1 LKPSPCELGFFG
13 ILGIHFGGYGI
24 KVLVRTDPG
33 CGVGDWQ
40 RNCGIDDAMAPGIG
54 ALLASWVFLATIWKK
69 FRETKCFFVNGSV
82 KNHGNTR

>member
-33 CGVGDWQ
+33 CGV
-40 RNCGIDDAMAPGIG
+40 DDAIAPDIG
-54 ALLASWVFLATIWKK
+54 ALLASWVFLGTIWKK
-69 FRETKCFFVNGSV
+69 FRETECFFVNGSV

>member
-1 LKPSPCELGFFG
+1 MKPSPCELGFFG

-54 ALLASWVFLATIWKK
+54 ALPCKLGIFGNDMEEIQGNEMFFCERKRQKSW
-69 FRETKCFFVNGSV
+69 
-82 KNHGNTR
+82 